1 MGERCMAKFCRC
13 KARFLGT
20 CICLSLAFVTVGLAQ
35 NSSTN
40 TAKEASIPRQG
51 TVSVARLRVPDKARD
66 QLMKATAAY
75 KKNKVDEALRRANAA
90 IEIAPAYPEA
100 LTFRASIEL
109 NLNRLDAAMD
119 DLEQSLQADPQ
130 FGLTYLELGA
140 VLNHLG
146 RYDEALHNL
155 QLNTQYDSPSWQC
168 AYEMSRA
175 WLGKRDYARM
185 LEAINRAASLGGTA
199 MMGSTIHFVR
209 GHALAE
215 LNEYR
220 QASAELEMYLSAEP
234 NGNLAGMARE
244 MLARIRTADDQ
255 AVIER

>member
-1 MGERCMAKFCRC
+1 MSKFTWC
-13 KARFLGT
+13 L
-20 CICLSLAFVTVGLAQ
+20 CLSLAFAATALAQ
-35 NSSTN
+35 AN
-40 TAKEASIPRQG
+40 EPASPRQG
-51 TVSVARLRVPDKARD
+51 TVSLARLRVPDKARD
-66 QLMKATAAY
+66 QLIKATAAY
-75 KKNKVDEALRRANAA
+75 KKNNLDEALRRANAA
-90 IEIAPAYPEA
+90 IAIAPAYPEA

-109 NLNRLDAAMD
+109 DQDRFDAAMN
-119 DLEQSLQADPQ
+119 DLQQSLQTDPQ
-130 FGLTYLELGA
+130 FGLAYLELGA

-146 RYDEALHNL
+146 RYDEALRNL
-155 QLNTQYDSPSWQC
+155 ERNTQYDSPSWQC

-185 LEAINRAASLGGTA
+185 LEAVNRAASLGGTA

-244 MLARIRTADDQ
+244 LLSRIRTADEQD
-255 AVIER
+255 VVER